1 MKISVLALAMCFGL
15 AACASSAP
23 APQQSPPPP
32 PRIPTAVSVIPA
44 TGLAPQTLLSG
55 ECALFLWAQTD
66 INKLIFFSKG
76 QTNRAVLKLS
86 EATYNLQA
94 QRVSGDVF
102 GQFLTRTLYSDGTGG
117 QVELT
122 FEPGEE
128 LIDGQRVRNGL
139 ITRTA
144 QDGWQIKLPVLGVRA
159 CIPE

>member
-1 MKISVLALAMCFGL
+1 MSVRLLALLLGFGL
-15 AACASSAP
+15 SACASPSSP
-23 APQQSPPPP
+23 TPQSPPPP
-32 PRIPTAVSVIPA
+32 RLLTAVSVIPVI
-44 TGLAPQTLLSG
+44 GLAPQNLNAG

-86 EATYNLQA
+86 EATYNLQV
-94 QRVSGDVF
+94 QRVGGDVF
-102 GQFLTRTLYSDGTGG
+102 GQFLTRTIYSDGTGG

-122 FEPGEE
+122 FDPGEE
-128 LIDGQRVRNGL
+128 LIDGQRIRNGL

-144 QDGWQIKLPVLGVRA
+144 GDGWQIKLPVLGVRA

>member
-1 MKISVLALAMCFGL
+1 MRIGLLVFAMSLGL
-15 AACASSAP
+15 AACASAP
-23 APQQSPPPP
+23 SSPPQSPPPP
-32 PRIPTAVSVIPA
+32 PLPTAVSVIPA
-44 TGLAPQTLLSG
+44 TGLAPQTLVAG
-55 ECALFLWAQTD
+55 DCALFLWAQTD

-86 EATYNLQA
+86 EATYNLEA

-102 GQFLTRTLYSDGTGG
+102 GQFLTRTIYSDGTGG

-122 FEPGEE
+122 FDPGED

-144 QDGWQIKLPVLGVRA
+144 PDGWQIKLPVLGVRA
-159 CIPE
+159 CMPE

>member
-1 MKISVLALAMCFGL
+1 MRTGLLAFAMSLGL
-15 AACASSAP
+15 TACASSASSP
-23 APQQSPPPP
+23 PQSPPPP
-32 PRIPTAVSVIPA
+32 RLPTAVSVIPA
-44 TGLAPQTLLSG
+44 IGLEPQTLDAG

-86 EATYNLQA
+86 QATYNLEA
-94 QRVSGDVF
+94 QRVGGDVF
-102 GQFLTRTLYSDGTGG
+102 GQFLSHTIYSDGTGG

-122 FEPGEE
+122 FDPGEQ
-128 LIDGQRVRNGL
+128 LIDGQRIRNGL

-159 CIPE
+159 CMPE